1 MSWLFARRLRPFV
14 LMAAGAS
21 LILNL
26 VLLIPSI
33 YMLQVF
39 DRVFSS
45 RSNETLVM
53 LSALAFIALVV
64 GYFADSVRADALGW
78 AGRTLDRFLSPLALE
93 SSLQRAAVNAGR
105 GEADAMRDIGQLRSF
120 LNSPGVLALFDAPWL
135 PLYLMIIALM
145 HPLLGLC
152 ATLGAI
158 LLLGLAVMTE
168 RLTRKHAESALQTGR
183 AVTDYVQA
191 ITRNAEVIVG
201 MRMQPAALDGWRERH
216 LQLALAQERYRRRS
230 TKLSALARMSRQ
242 ALQIVML
249 ALGAGLVIDAQSS
262 PGIMIAA
269 TILLGRALQPVEQ
282 LISGWKAMIDARS
295 AWARLSERAA
305 PTALPKTAL
314 PTPSGKL
321 ELERVVYAQSPGKP
335 AFIKGISLRIE
346 AGESVGIIGPSA
358 CGKTTLIRLMLG
370 ILQPHA
376 GAVRLDG
383 ADIHQWDRAALG
395 TYLGYVPQ
403 DVELFAGTIAEN
415 IARLEKTISGALDSA
430 RVVEAAQLA
439 HAHEMIVRMP
449 DGYETQ
455 IGQAGAVL
463 SGGQRQ
469 RIALAR
475 ALYGNPRL
483 VILDEP
489 NANLDADGEIALAN
503 TLRQLR
509 MRGTTVVMVGHNYSL
524 MLQLDKLAILKEGVL
539 ESFGPSSVLLA
550 NTRAEVRQLH
560 RVPVSQATRAGVP
573 A

>member
-1 MSWLFARRLRPFV
+1 MSWLFAQRLRPFV

-53 LSALAFIALVV
+53 LSALAFIALVL

-78 AGRTLDRFLSPLALE
+78 AGRTLDRYLSPLALE

-105 GEADAMRDIGQLRSF
+105 GEGDAMRDIGQLRSF

-135 PLYLMIIALM
+135 PLYLLIIALM

-152 ATLGAI
+152 ATLGAT
-158 LLLGLAVMTE
+158 LLLSLAVMTE
-168 RLTRKHAESALQTGR
+168 RLTRKHAESALNCGR

-191 ITRNAEVIVG
+191 ITRNSEVIVG

-216 LQLALAQERYRRRS
+216 LQLALAQERYRHRS
-230 TKLSALARMSRQ
+230 TRLSALARMSRQ

-295 AWARLSERAA
+295 AWARLSERPA
-305 PTALPKTAL
+305 PSASPKTAL
-314 PTPSGKL
+314 PTPNGKL
-321 ELERVVYAQSPGKP
+321 ELERVVYTQSPGKP
-335 AFIKGISLRIE
+335 SFIKGISLRIE

-403 DVELFAGTIAEN
+403 DLELFAGTIAEN
-415 IARLEKTISGALDSA
+415 IARLEKSADVDSA

-455 IGQAGAVL
+455 IGQAGAAL

-509 MRGTTVVMVGHNYSL
+509 LRGTTVVMVGHNYSL
-524 MLQLDKLAILKEGVL
+524 MLQLDKLAILKDGAL
-539 ESFGPSSVLLA
+539 ESFGASSALLSG
-550 NTRAEVRQLH
+550 TRAEVRQL
-560 RVPVSQATRAGVP
+560 RTPVTHTPTRAGVP

>member
-1 MSWLFARRLRPFV
+1 
-14 LMAAGAS
+14 
-21 LILNL
+21 
-26 VLLIPSI
+26 
-33 YMLQVF
+33 
-39 DRVFSS
+39 
-45 RSNETLVM
+45 
-53 LSALAFIALVV
+53 
-64 GYFADSVRADALGW
+64 
-78 AGRTLDRFLSPLALE
+78 
-93 SSLQRAAVNAGR
+93 
-105 GEADAMRDIGQLRSF
+105 
-120 LNSPGVLALFDAPWL
+120 
-135 PLYLMIIALM
+135 
-145 HPLLGLC
+145 
-152 ATLGAI
+152 

-168 RLTRKHAESALQTGR
+168 RLTRKHAESALHCGR

-191 ITRNAEVIVG
+191 ITRNSEVIVG

-295 AWARLSERAA
+295 AWARLSQKPA
-305 PTALPKTAL
+305 PTAPPKTAL
-314 PTPSGKL
+314 PAPEGTI
-321 ELERVVYAQSPGKP
+321 ELERVLYTLSPGKP

-346 AGESVGIIGPSA
+346 AGESVGILGPSA
-358 CGKTTLIRLMLG
+358 CGKTTLIRLILG

-383 ADIHQWDRAALG
+383 ADISQWDRAALG
-395 TYLGYVPQ
+395 QYLGYVPQ

-415 IARLEKTISGALDSA
+415 IARLSNVDST
-430 RVVEAAQLA
+430 RVIEAAQLA

-475 ALYGNPRL
+475 ALYGNPR
-483 VILDEP
+483 VVVLDEP
-489 NANLDADGEIALAN
+489 NANLDADGEIALGN

-509 MRGTTVVMVGHNYSL
+509 LRGTTVIMVGHCYSL
-524 MLQLDKLAILKEGVL
+524 MLQLDKLAILKDGAL
-539 ESFGPSSVLLA
+539 ESFGASSVLLA
-550 NTRAEVRQLH
+550 GSRAEVRQLH
-560 RVPVSQATRAGVP
+560 RPQVLHAKPPRTGVP